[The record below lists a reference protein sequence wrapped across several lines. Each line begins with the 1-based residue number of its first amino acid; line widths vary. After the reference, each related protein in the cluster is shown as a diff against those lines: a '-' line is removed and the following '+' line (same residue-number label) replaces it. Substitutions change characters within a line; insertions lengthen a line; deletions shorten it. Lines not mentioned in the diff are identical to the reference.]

1 MAWCRTYFFREIFFM
16 TKEKLSGTDVSSQV
30 QGHTGSGSWHFL
42 GERLLQGVRGM
53 GREHC
58 AAFQNRAGCEQ
69 SERAASLAEWII
81 KQTARWQAAP
91 TPPPAG
97 WGIIHPP
104 VVRRIRKKSNWAWLL
119 AISQYCFCKQVEKSN
134 NCKTYGVS

>member
-1 MAWCRTYFFREIFFM
+1 M
-16 TKEKLSGTDVSSQV
+16 TKEKLGAQMFAVKFKVTLA
-30 QGHTGSGSWHFL
+30 QGVGIFL
-42 GERLLQGVRGM
+42 WVRVLQGVQGM
-53 GREHC
+53 GREHR
-58 AAFQNRAGCEQ
+58 AASQSRAGCEQ
-69 SERAASLAEWII
+69 PERAASLAEWII
-81 KQTARWQAAP
+81 KQTARWHVAP

-104 VVRRIRKKSNWAWLL
+104 VVRRSRKKSNWAWLL